1 MNTQYILNARLIL
14 GIFIGVALVKKNR
27 NLVTVTYLVKKEIR
41 KVLCNLNSKKY
52 LKIQF
57 KLMIFWKKICCKNN
71 KIKIRK
77 DKKLTKNKQKKETHR
92 RFILFLITRSNM
104 IYLIHENH
112 NKQIQ

>member
-52 LKIQF
+52 LKI
-57 KLMIFWKKICCKNN
+57 
-71 KIKIRK
+71 
-77 DKKLTKNKQKKETHR
+77 
-92 RFILFLITRSNM
+92 
-104 IYLIHENH
+104 
-112 NKQIQ
+112 